1 MIGLI
6 EAIVLGL
13 PMAAALTGVFSY
25 TLNALSSDEPAKP
38 SKLPESDIA
47 KLIVELLRSD
57 DGWEV
62 GGSINLGTTTYT
74 HDKGV
79 RLIQVRSY
87 VSVYVANDKDE
98 LKKAEITSS
107 DESLI
112 RSEIEAYKT
121 RAKHS
126 RQRELAKAL
135 AQRIVDGTPSSNP
148 LLGGPGVPRLPAPS
162 DDDTSPV
169 QSEPAGTLYYDADS
183 EQIVKIG
190 SIHAGAIMDVDLLKR
205 YNLPTKTPGTQINS
219 ISLQAKRL
227 GLEYDPSY
235 DLYITRDPFKHRG
248 TFAGKRI
255 KYEKPTPPK
264 TQKVFK

>member
-13 PMAAALTGVFSY
+13 PIAAALTGVFSY

-57 DGWEV
+57 EGWEV

-162 DDDTSPV
+162 NDDTPAV
-169 QSEPAGTLYYDADS
+169 QSQSAGTLCYDRRT
-183 EQIVKIG
+183 EQIIKIG
-190 SIHAGAIMDVDLLKR
+190 SINAGAIMTDELRER
-205 YNLPTKTPGTQINS
+205 YGLDERLQGTKINS
-219 ISLQAKRL
+219 RSLLAKRL
-227 GLEYDPSY
+227 GLEYDPRM
-235 DLYITRDPFKHRG
+235 DLYITNNPTQHMG
-248 TFAGKRI
+248 TFAGKRVI
-255 KYEKPTPPK
+255 YQKP
-264 TQKVFK
+264 